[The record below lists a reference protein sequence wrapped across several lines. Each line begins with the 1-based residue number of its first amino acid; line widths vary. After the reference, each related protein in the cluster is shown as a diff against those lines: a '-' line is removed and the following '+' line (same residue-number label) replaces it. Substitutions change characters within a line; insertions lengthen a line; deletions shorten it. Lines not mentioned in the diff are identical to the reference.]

1 MENGCQTTSTSFFP
15 TRTQSAPR
23 RSSVEKEGR
32 ALDLN
37 REDVSSTAVA
47 PTAGVTGR
55 ILTTNF
61 VLVCASSFLFSGSM
75 ALLLTILPLY
85 VMQELHGS
93 QSQVGLVAGV
103 FTAAAVLARPRSGR
117 LVDEWG
123 RKAGLSL
130 GAFLFAV
137 CPALF
142 PWATSVSLLL
152 GVRFLHGIG
161 IAAYTTGAGT
171 LVADISPL
179 ERRGEAMGYFGVA
192 LNMAMA
198 VGPALGAMLL
208 PTLGF
213 AWLFWLSAAVASGSF
228 LFTLQL
234 SEPPRPPQHGRAPLL
249 SREALF
255 PALIMASTTVTFGA
269 VASFLPLLVF
279 EKNLGNPGLFFAV
292 YSVGLIVSRAWAGK
306 LSDRFGRAVVIL
318 PGMVLIS
325 VAMGVLAFA
334 TSLLHLLIAAV
345 LNGVGY
351 GGVQPTLLAL
361 AVDRASPRARGA
373 ALATVMGAI
382 DVGIGVSAVGLGLVL
397 EWSNFTWTYLCAGA
411 VVLVGALMFAVG
423 AFSQEEV

>member
-1 MENGCQTTSTSFFP
+1 M
-15 TRTQSAPR
+15 
-23 RSSVEKEGR
+23 EKESH

-37 REDVSSTAVA
+37 REDGSPAAVT
-47 PTAGVTGR
+47 PTAGVAER
-55 ILTTNF
+55 ILTANF
-61 VLVCASSFLFSGSM
+61 ILVCASSFLFSGSM
-75 ALLLTILPLY
+75 ALLLTVLPLY
-85 VMQELHGS
+85 VTQELHGS

-103 FTAAAVLARPRSGR
+103 FTAAAVLVRPLSGR

-130 GAFLFAV
+130 GAFLFAF

-142 PWATSVSLLL
+142 PWATSVPLLL
-152 GVRFLHGIG
+152 GLRFVHGIG

-179 ERRGEAMGYFGVA
+179 GRRGEALGYFGVA

-198 VGPALGAMLL
+198 VGPALGAVLL

-213 AWLFWLSAAVASGSF
+213 ARLFWLSAGVASGSF
-228 LFTLQL
+228 LLTLQL
-234 SEPPRPPQHGRAPLL
+234 SEPPRPPRHERAPLL

-255 PALIMASTTVTFGA
+255 PALVMASTTVAFGA

-279 EKNLGNPGLFFAV
+279 EKNLGNPGLFFTV

-334 TSLLHLLIAAV
+334 ASLSHLLIAAV

-382 DVGIGVSAVGLGLVL
+382 DVGIGVSAIGLGLVL
-397 EWSNFTWTYLCAGA
+397 EWSNFTWTYLCAGV
-411 VVLVGALMFAVG
+411 VVLVGALMFALV
-423 AFSQEEV
+423 QYKTQ